1 MEERKQTLTLEEA
14 KDLVK
19 TKEHLYKAM
28 TRNRWFLPK
37 FKSSI
42 ITQEYM
48 KGVRAKKIWC
58 PTYDDLKPL
67 PCPDPPSK
75 EILLDEVV
83 KYTADRNLDIGA
95 EANHLPDTNWLLNV
109 LAIIK
114 PDHEFFKKEY
124 MPPVKEA
131 KKEELVIDNSDDFY
145 SGLPKLYKKRDMKSK
160 SKLKEYHV

>member
-1 MEERKQTLTLEEA
+1 MTLEEA

-48 KGVRAKKIWC
+48 KGVRAKKLWC
-58 PTYDDLKPL
+58 PMYDDLKPL

-75 EILLDEVV
+75 ETLLDEVV
-83 KYTADRNLDIGA
+83 KYTLLTATLTSEQRQIISLTPTGSSMC
-95 EANHLPDTNWLLNV
+95 WLLSSQTTKSSRRTTC
-109 LAIIK
+109 LQLRRLR
-114 PDHEFFKKEY
+114 KK
-124 MPPVKEA
+124 
-131 KKEELVIDNSDDFY
+131 N
-145 SGLPKLYKKRDMKSK
+145 
-160 SKLKEYHV
+160 